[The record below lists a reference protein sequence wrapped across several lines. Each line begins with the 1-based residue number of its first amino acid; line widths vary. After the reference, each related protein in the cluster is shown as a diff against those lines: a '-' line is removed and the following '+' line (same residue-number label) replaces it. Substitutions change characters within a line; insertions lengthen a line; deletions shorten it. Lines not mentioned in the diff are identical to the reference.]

1 MPRLLFEKTGSAV
14 WMSHLDLMRLMQRAF
29 KRAGLPLTHTHGFNP
44 RPSVSIAL
52 PLSVGVESVCEILDF
67 DLEGDLPPMETIQ
80 TRLNAALVPG
90 ITVRQVYM
98 DGRKI
103 RDLALLRCRLGLE
116 YDGGIPAGATDA
128 IATLF
133 ARESLMVEKKSKN
146 GILEQDI
153 RPMIREMFVAQ
164 TGEKELRVEAL
175 ITCQNPSLNP
185 MQLYG
190 AIVRYLPEVAPD
202 FCTCRREELYDEKE
216 TIFVFTK

>member
-67 DLEGDLPPMETIQ
+67 DLEGELPLMETIQ
-80 TRLNAALVPG
+80 TRLNAVLVPG
-90 ITVRQVYM
+90 VAVHQVYM

-153 RPMIREMFVAQ
+153 RPMIRELSVAQ

-216 TIFVFTK
+216 TIFR

>member
-29 KRAGLPLTHTHGFNP
+29 KRAGLPLTHTQGFNP

-67 DLEGDLPPMETIQ
+67 DLEGELPPMETIQ
-80 TRLNAALVPG
+80 TRLNAVLVPG
-90 ITVRQVYM
+90 VAVRQVYTE
-98 DGRKI
+98 GRKI
-103 RDLALLRCRLGLE
+103 RDLALLRCQLGLE

-146 GILEQDI
+146 GIREQDI
-153 RPMIREMFVAQ
+153 RPMIRELSVAQ

-216 TIFVFTK
+216 TIFR

>member
-67 DLEGDLPPMETIQ
+67 DLEGELPPMETIQ
-80 TRLNAALVPG
+80 TRMNAVLVPG
-90 ITVRQVYM
+90 VTVRQVYM

-153 RPMIREMFVAQ
+153 RPMIRELSVAQ

-216 TIFVFTK
+216 KIFR